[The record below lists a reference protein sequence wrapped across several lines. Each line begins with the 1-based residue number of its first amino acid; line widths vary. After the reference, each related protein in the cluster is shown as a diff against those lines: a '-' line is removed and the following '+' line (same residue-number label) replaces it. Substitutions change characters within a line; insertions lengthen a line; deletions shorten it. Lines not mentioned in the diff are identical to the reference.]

1 MGFTVKL
8 NRGGMRQLERAAIAA
23 LEQTA
28 EALHT
33 EVVTAR
39 VMPFDVG
46 TMQNESTFV
55 DTAESASGT
64 VSLVTSTPYA
74 RRLYYHPEYNFRT
87 VNNPHARGKWLEPW
101 MDGDKKDFCTKTF
114 KRLYR
119 EGAGL

>member
-33 EVVTAR
+33 EVVTAQ

-101 MDGDKKDFCTKTF
+101 IDGDKKDFCTKTF

>member
-1 MGFTVKL
+1 MGYTVKID
-8 NRGGMRQLERAAIAA
+8 RAKLRKLSGAAVTA

-33 EVVTAR
+33 EVVTAQ

-55 DTAESASGT
+55 DTTESATGT

-74 RRLYYHPEYNFRT
+74 RRLYYHPECNFRT
-87 VNNPHARGKWLEPW
+87 VNNPHAQGKWLEPW
-101 MDGDKKDFCTKTF
+101 IDGDKKGFCAEAF
-114 KRLYR
+114 KKLYR
-119 EGAGL
+119 GEAGL

>member
-33 EVVTAR
+33 EVVTAQ

-87 VNNPHARGKWLEPW
+87 VNNPHAQGKWLEQW
-101 MDGDKKDFCTKTF
+101 IDGDKKDFCTKTF

>member
-33 EVVTAR
+33 EVVTAQ

-87 VNNPHARGKWLEPW
+87 VNNPHARGKWLEQW
-101 MDGDKKDFCTKTF
+101 IDGDKKDFCTKTF

>member
-1 MGFTVKL
+1 MGFAVKL

-28 EALHT
+28 ETLHT
-33 EVVTAR
+33 EVVTAQ

-87 VNNPHARGKWLEPW
+87 VNNPHARGKWLEQW
-101 MDGDKKDFCTKTF
+101 IDGDKKDFCTKTF